1 MRLESKVAVITGGG
15 RGIGKGIAVRFAKEG
30 ASVLIAQR
38 DPESAARTIAEI
50 EANGGK
56 ASFVKTDVAV
66 PEQVTAMMGACDER
80 YGRVDILV
88 NNAGLTGMDK
98 SIIEMSLETWTHA
111 LDTNLTSLFVCTQ
124 AAARLMVRTG
134 TAGSIINIGSINS
147 FRAQKQAIHYVA
159 TKGAVPLL
167 TMAMAVDLAEH
178 GIRVNAIAPGLI
190 RTERTAPR
198 YLKQEALDMVTRTV
212 PLGRTGT
219 VEEVAA
225 LATFLA
231 SDECPYIQ
239 GETILI
245 DGGFT
250 AYLRF
255 D

>member
-1 MRLESKVAVITGGG
+1 MRLPNKVAVVTGGG
-15 RGIGKGIAVRFAKEG
+15 RGIGKGIARRFSKEG
-30 ASVLIAQR
+30 ATVAIAQR
-38 DPESAARTIAEI
+38 DPESAARTVAEI
-50 EANGGK
+50 EAEGNQ
-56 ASFVKTDVAV
+56 AFFVQTDVAR
-66 PEQVTAMMGACDER
+66 PEQIMAMVKTCEDR
-80 YGRVDILV
+80 YGRIDILV
-88 NNAGLTGMDK
+88 NNAGLTGVDK
-98 SIIEMSLETWTHA
+98 SIIDMSLETWNRA
-111 LDTNLTSLFVCTQ
+111 LDTNLTSLFLCTQ
-124 AAARLMVRTG
+124 AVARVMVRKNVQ
-134 TAGSIINIGSINS
+134 GSIINIGSINS

-190 RTERTAPR
+190 STERTAPR
-198 YLKQEALDMVTRTV
+198 YLNQESVDMVKRTV
-212 PLGRTGT
+212 PLARTGK

>member
-1 MRLESKVAVITGGG
+1 MRLEHKVAIVTGGG
-15 RGIGKGIAVRFAKEG
+15 RGIGKGIARRFAQEG
-30 ASVLIAQR
+30 ATVVIAQR
-38 DPESAARTIAEI
+38 DPESAARTVAEFAA
-50 EANGGK
+50 EGNTAF
-56 ASFVKTDVAV
+56 FVQTDVAI
-66 PEQVTAMMGACDER
+66 PEQITAMVNTCEER
-80 YGRVDILV
+80 YGRVDVLV
-88 NNAGLTGMDK
+88 NNAGLTGVDK
-98 SIIEMSLETWTHA
+98 SIIDMSLDTWSHA
-111 LDTNLTSLFVCTQ
+111 LATNLTSLFLCTQ
-124 AAARLMVRTG
+124 AVARVMVRTK
-134 TAGSIINIGSINS
+134 TPGSIINIGSINS

-190 RTERTAPR
+190 STERTAPR
-198 YLKQEALDMVTRTV
+198 YLHQEAVDMVTRTV

>member
-1 MRLESKVAVITGGG
+1 MRLEGKVAIVTGGG
-15 RGIGKGIAVRFAKEG
+15 RGIGKGISRRFAKEG
-30 ASVLIAQR
+30 ATVAIAQR
-38 DPESAARTIAEI
+38 DPESAARTVAEI
-50 EANGGK
+50 K
-56 ASFVKTDVAV
+56 ADGNKAFFVQTDVAV
-66 PEQVTAMMGACDER
+66 PEQITAMVNTCEQR
-80 YGRVDILV
+80 HGRIDVLV
-88 NNAGLTGMDK
+88 NNAGLTGVDK
-98 SIIEMSLETWTHA
+98 SVIDMSLETWNRA
-111 LDTNLTSLFVCTQ
+111 LDTNLTSLFLCTQ
-124 AAARLMVRTG
+124 AVARVMVRKKVQ
-134 TAGSIINIGSINS
+134 GSIINIGSINS

-190 RTERTAPR
+190 STERTAPR
-198 YLKQEALDMVTRTV
+198 YLNQESIDMVKRTV
-212 PLGRTGT
+212 PLGRTGK

>member
-1 MRLESKVAVITGGG
+1 MRLEHRVAVVTGGG
-15 RGIGKGIAVRFAKEG
+15 RGIGKGIARRFAQEG
-30 ASVLIAQR
+30 ATVLIAQR

-50 EANGGK
+50 EAEGHK
-56 ASFVKTDVAV
+56 ASFVQTDVAV
-66 PEQVTAMMGACDER
+66 PEQITAMAAACEER
-80 YGRVDILV
+80 YGQVDILV
-88 NNAGLTGMDK
+88 NNAGLTGVDK
-98 SIIEMSLETWTHA
+98 SIIDMSLETWNRA
-111 LDTNLTSLFVCTQ
+111 LDTNLTSLFLCTQ
-124 AAARLMVRTG
+124 AVARIMVRTG
-134 TAGSIINIGSINS
+134 VQGSIINIGSINS

-190 RTERTAPR
+190 STERTSPR
-198 YLKQEALDMVTRTV
+198 YLKQESIDMVKRTV
-212 PLGRTGT
+212 PLARTGK